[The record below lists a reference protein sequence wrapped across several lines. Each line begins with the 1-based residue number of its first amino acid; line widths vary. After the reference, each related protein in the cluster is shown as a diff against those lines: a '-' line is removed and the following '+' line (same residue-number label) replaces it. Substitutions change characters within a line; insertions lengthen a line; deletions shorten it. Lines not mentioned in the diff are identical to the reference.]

1 MDYSRLLYGTLPER
15 PSRVSGALQQNKN
28 IPLVPQQNKIRAQKD
43 RTACYESPS
52 TKYPEFFRAI
62 FAAFDFGR

>member
-43 RTACYESPS
+43 HSRRTSGC
-52 TKYPEFFRAI
+52 
-62 FAAFDFGR
+62 G

>member
-1 MDYSRLLYGTLPER
+1 MPRTWADDARGPH
-15 PSRVSGALQQNKN
+15 
-28 IPLVPQQNKIRAQKD
+28 